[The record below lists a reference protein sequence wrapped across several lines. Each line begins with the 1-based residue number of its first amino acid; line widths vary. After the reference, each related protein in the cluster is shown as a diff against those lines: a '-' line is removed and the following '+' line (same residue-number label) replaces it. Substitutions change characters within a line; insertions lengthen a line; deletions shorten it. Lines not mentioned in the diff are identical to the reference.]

1 MFVSKL
7 QLTNFKRFSDLTI
20 DLSGLE
26 TPPRLVLLIGANG
39 SGKSSVFDA
48 FELLTPRPDNG
59 FRPQEYYFFKQ
70 RNQEYHIHLDFTDNS
85 GLEYHGYSGLLKKGD
100 IKDNVFY
107 GRSALRQV
115 PFLRYNQNRNIQ
127 DTLQNDLDRPANY
140 AARDFRLYADVDI
153 VSLRLLDSFTTQ
165 KDRVA
170 GEILAEFRKPLND
183 AFVRIFGLNG
193 ATVLELDT
201 LNLSANNQGAEV
213 YFRKGESRYHYN
225 LLSTG
230 EKEVFN
236 VLLNIFV
243 RRANYQNTVYFID
256 ELDLHLNTSLQK
268 SLILEIVENWLP
280 AHCQL
285 WTASH
290 SLGFI
295 EYASESKNA
304 AIIDFDNLNFDHSQI
319 LYPVVKS
326 GYEVFEI
333 AVPAASLAALLS
345 DKRIIFAERTNTE
358 FYNALTL
365 QDLVFVDA
373 IDRNDVYHRS
383 SNPPYEGL
391 ADRDYLTDSEREEI
405 MQGNERFFLLN
416 YYCFENCIYHPD
428 NFEEYFSKSGMPFDK
443 TGYKENIRK
452 IKDENR
458 AEIEYKLYRS
468 RESYPYFKERGME
481 SRRTAYSKNISA
493 LIDMLR
499 SDDFETFYKVFSMK
513 DYCGSIRPQNI
524 RPIDLVATNWFNT
537 QIQNI
542 LERK

>member
-1 MFVSKL
+1 MYISKL

-59 FRPQEYYFFKQ
+59 FRPQEYYFFKE
-70 RNQEYHIHLDFTDNS
+70 RNQEYHIDLSFDNGY
-85 GLEYHGYSGLLKKGD
+85 GLEFHGYSGLKNTGN
-100 IKDNVFY
+100 IVGNVFY

-127 DTLQNDLDRPANY
+127 DTLQNDLDRPTNY

-183 AFVRIFGLNG
+183 AFVRIFGQNG

-280 AHCQL
+280 ANCQL

-295 EYASESKNA
+295 EYANESYEA
-304 AIIDFDNLNFDHSQI
+304 VIIDLDNLDFDKPHT
-319 LYPVVKS
+319 LTPAPKA
-326 GYEVFEI
+326 GYETFEI
-333 AVPAASLAALLS
+333 AVPSASLAALLS
-345 DKRIIFAERTNTE
+345 DKCIVFAERTNAE
-358 FYNALTL
+358 LYNALNIT
-365 QDLVFVDA
+365 DYVFVDA
-373 IDRNDVYHRS
+373 VDRNDVFFRTQT
-383 SNPPYEGL
+383 PPYEGL
-391 ADRDYLTDSEREEI
+391 ADRDFLTDYEKDEI
-405 MQGNERFFLLN
+405 TSLHNRFYLLE
-416 YYCFENCIYHPD
+416 YYCFENYLYHPD
-428 NFEEYFSKSGMPFDK
+428 NLTEYFDRQGIDFDVSAYRTAIVQEK
-443 TGYKENIRK
+443 NNYQSYIALG
-452 IKDENR
+452 
-458 AEIEYKLYRS
+458 LHRS
-468 RESYPYFKERGME
+468 RDSYPYFKEKE
-481 SRRTAYSKNISA
+481 AEKRRKEFRENAAAI
-493 LIDMLR
+493 LEMLQ

-524 RPIDLVATNWFNT
+524 RPIDLVSTNWFKT